1 MSDGVSYAG
10 EFILEKCEIVS
21 CGDDRVDVSKELQQ
35 LDIYEDIDSPVLQG
49 NLVFTDNFGL
59 VNNLPI
65 IGQETL
71 RLKIR
76 TPSVMSGGSFGEEQI
91 IDRLFYINKN
101 YFILTI

>member
-65 IGQETL
+65 IGQ
-71 RLKIR
+71 
-76 TPSVMSGGSFGEEQI
+76 
-91 IDRLFYINKN
+91 
-101 YFILTI
+101 